1 MLLLSKSEVLSMCAL
16 KAEAAEGKLANDA
29 STTEADGAPTPL
41 Q

>member
-16 KAEAAEGKLANDA
+16 KAEAAEVKLANDA